1 MTSLGGGG
9 KRALFAK
16 QTQASKNVSA
26 IMSSSKDVVK
36 NSEMIPLSKIVRD
49 PNNHRHIPVDWD
61 NPGTEILDS
70 VPHAQEKRDFLEKL
84 WGLAKSIQSAGLI
97 NPCVVYRRGEFYHL
111 SSGQRRLLAHRLLE
125 EQAVFCVIDRDPKVR
140 LQQWVENH
148 QREAPSLADNLQGIL
163 HMLDEENIEIS
174 SKEAVLGFLKETA
187 GMGRSN
193 AYLWSA
199 VLAGPHLVRMAI
211 FNGTIVALRDAA
223 KVASFE
229 GAELDAAL
237 EQLATMGEVSGV
249 AGEGGEPSDAADG
262 NAGTNSESGDGSVP
276 PPPANSPR
284 ANGKRVFRPVRNVVI
299 KTANTAVSRMI
310 VERVMGAEF
319 VNGVDFNDVKQVN
332 ELMKRMVEN
341 LGKQLNEAS

>member
-1 MTSLGGGG
+1 MTNLGGGG
-9 KRALFAK
+9 KRALFAQ
-16 QTQASKNVSA
+16 QTEASKNVSA
-26 IMSSSKDVVK
+26 IMSSSRDLVK

-49 PNNHRHIPVDWD
+49 PNNHRHIPIDWD
-61 NPGTEILDS
+61 NPGAEILDS
-70 VPHAQEKRDFLEKL
+70 DPHAEEKRDFLEKL
-84 WGLAKSIQSAGLI
+84 WGLTRSIKSAGLV
-97 NPCVVYRRGEFYHL
+97 NPCAVYRRGEFYHL
-111 SSGQRRLLAHRLLE
+111 SSGQRRYLAHRLIE
-125 EQAVFCVIDRDPKVR
+125 EQSVFCVIERDPKVR

-148 QREAPSLADNLQGIL
+148 QREAPSLADNLQGII
-163 HMLDEENIEIS
+163 HMLDEESIDIS

-199 VLAGPHLVRMAI
+199 VLAGPQLVRMAI

-237 EQLATMGEVSGV
+237 EQLATMSEVSGV
-249 AGEGGEPSDAADG
+249 AGEGGEPSDAAAG
-262 NAGTNSESGDGSVP
+262 NTGPNNDSGDGGVP
-276 PPPANSPR
+276 PPPAGSPR
-284 ANGKRVFRPVRNVVI
+284 ANERRVFRPVKNVVI

-310 VERVMGAEF
+310 AEKVMGAEF

-332 ELMKRMVEN
+332 ELMKRMVET